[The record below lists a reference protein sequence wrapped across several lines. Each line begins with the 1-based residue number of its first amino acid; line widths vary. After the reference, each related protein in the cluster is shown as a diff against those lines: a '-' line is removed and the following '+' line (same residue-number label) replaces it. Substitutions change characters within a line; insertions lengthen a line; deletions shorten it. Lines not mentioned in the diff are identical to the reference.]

1 MGNLD
6 AKRDWGHAK
15 DYVKMQ
21 WLMLQQEKPED
32 YVIATGKTHS
42 VREFINLTLKYLNF
56 EYKWVGHG
64 KKERVINSKNGKTII
79 KIDKEFFRPAEV
91 DLLIGNPGKAK
102 RKLKWKPN
110 TSLKKLVELM
120 VDYDVSQIKN
130 TH

>member
-1 MGNLD
+1 MKYRLVGSEMCI
-6 AKRDWGHAK
+6 RD
-15 DYVKMQ
+15 
-21 WLMLQQEKPED
+21 
-32 YVIATGKTHS
+32 
-42 VREFINLTLKYLNF
+42 R
-56 EYKWVGHG
+56 
-64 KKERVINSKNGKTII
+64 II